1 MMTASSIRK
10 QLLNLFEKGILD
22 LSTTEVQMPA
32 LILAEPPFHFSPDTG
47 VRPLSIEPLQEKSFA
62 GEVMHHWEHAEVNS
76 TIWPYLLYLAEG
88 EADFRIG
95 ITQKMV
101 QSVKASGLDADCGC
115 WVVSLKAPAYILF
128 PPGIPYSSGT
138 RAYWERLE
146 APEER
151 MVLVSMN
158 LIPTEALSHFS
169 VREKGHYQISQSL
182 LVKDNFLM
190 DAQRILYNEL
200 RTQAPDWETVA
211 RTQLQTILLRFKRR
225 LATDPS
231 IIASTSW
238 AAPPLNKSFSGAA
251 RDVALL
257 SELHEYI
264 SIHLREP
271 LSLAQIAA
279 RADLS
284 VSQLNRIFYK
294 NLGVTVMQYIIQLRL
309 ESAKLTIATFPHL
322 SIKEVMALVGYNEA
336 AHFSRVFSK
345 AHGIS
350 PRAYR
355 EQQRKEVD
363 INCIK
368 SA

>member
-22 LSTTEVQMPA
+22 LSATENHIPA
-32 LILAEPPFHFSPDTG
+32 LILTEPPFHFPSDVG
-47 VRPLSIEPLQEKSFA
+47 LRPLPIPLLSEKEFS
-62 GEVMHHWEHAEVNS
+62 GEVMQSWEHAEVNS
-76 TIWPYLLYLAEG
+76 TTWPYLLYLAEG
-88 EADFRIG
+88 EADLRIG
-95 ITQKMV
+95 VTQSMG
-101 QSVKASGLDADCGC
+101 QAMKANGLNGDCGC
-115 WVVSLKAPAYILF
+115 WVITLRAPAYILYSS
-128 PPGIPYSSGT
+128 GVPYSCGT
-138 RAYWERLE
+138 RAYWERPE
-146 APEER
+146 APAGR
-151 MVLVSMN
+151 MVMVSLN
-158 LIPTEALSHFS
+158 LTPNEALGHFS
-169 VREKGHYQISQSL
+169 VREKGDYQISQSL
-182 LVKDNFLM
+182 LVNDNFLM

-200 RTQAPDWETVA
+200 RTQAPGWETVA

-231 IIASTSW
+231 VIASTSW
-238 AAPPLNKSFSGAA
+238 AAPPLNKSFTGAA

-309 ESAKLTIATFPHL
+309 ESAKLTIAAFPHL
-322 SIKEVMALVGYNEA
+322 SIKEVMALAGYNEA

-363 INCIK
+363 MNCIK